1 MKRYGKRRYVI
12 VLSLSLLNKDNQLQK
27 DLLINVNVNAYAY
40 ASEFC
45 PFKRS
50 ITIDNLNYYDNII
63 ITNRIDKNI
72 LKLIFV

>member
-27 DLLINVNVNAYAY
+27 DLLINVNVNAYA
-40 ASEFC
+40 SELC